1 MKTFLITLQAATVLL
16 MVVAT
21 SHAMGQA
28 TPAGVWQSIDDET
41 GKPRAEISITE
52 LQGVAVGRIV
62 RSLVAAN
69 STAIQLCDKCSDDRA
84 GKPLIGMEIIRKL
97 TRNPDTGDWEGGE
110 ILDPDKGK
118 TYPLRVK
125 VIDGGKKLQVRG
137 YIGPF
142 FRTQIWQRIS

>member
-1 MKTFLITLQAATVLL
+1 MRIFFINWQSASLL
-16 MVVAT
+16 LLVMAT
-21 SHAMGQA
+21 SHAAGQT
-28 TPAGVWQSIDDET
+28 TPAGTWQSIDDET

-52 LQGVAVGRIV
+52 LQGVITGRIV

-69 STAIQLCDKCSDDRA
+69 SAAIQLCDKCSDDRQ

-125 VIDGGKKLQVRG
+125 IIDGGKKLQVRG

-142 FRTQIWQRIS
+142 FRTQIWQRLT